1 MPVVHVR
8 ALDPGVAG
16 DGLPV
21 VATAVARST
30 PCDVGDVWCTLQ
42 TLAAQ
47 TIGERPLGDEGGI
60 AYVDVWLRSRPND
73 PEAGSRAL
81 EAACRAVAELL
92 AIPVEDVWGALH
104 PVEPGRVFAG
114 GRLLT

>member
-16 DGLPV
+16 DGLGG
-21 VATAVARST
+21 VAAAVARST

-42 TLAAQ
+42 PLAAQ
-47 TIGERPLGDEGGI
+47 TIGADAVAAGGGI
-60 AYVDVWLRSRPND
+60 AYVDVWLRPRPDD
-73 PEAGSRAL
+73 PDAGSRAL

-92 AIPVEDVWGALH
+92 ATPVEDVWGALH